1 MGKTRRVILHPMQC
15 MTLYNELLS
24 TTASGRAER
33 DLAAA
38 DRELGKIVRAKQ
50 SDTLDGNVKFERP
63 EDVAEADFSFKAMR
77 GFKTLFIQ
85 SINGL
90 GQGGKPPANYGFK
103 TYNLMPIIEAF
114 GNQMVQMIKKET
126 KSDSGEDEDV
136 DWNKEVEETEEV
148 TDGDSVELDDDK
160 SAELEPVA
168 QKEPA
173 SA

>member
-15 MTLYNELLS
+15 MTLYNEILS
-24 TTASGRAER
+24 TTASGRAEK

-38 DRELGKIVRAKQ
+38 DRELGKVVQSKQ
-50 SDTLDGNVKFERP
+50 SETLDGNVKFQRP
-63 EDVAEADFSFKAMR
+63 EDVVEVDFSFKAMR
-77 GFKTLFIQ
+77 GFKLVFIQ

-90 GQGGKPPANYGFK
+90 GQAKSPANYGFK

-114 GNQMVQMIKKET
+114 GKQMVQAVEKET
-126 KSDSGEDEDV
+126 KSDSGEDEDM

-148 TDGDSVELDDDK
+148 TDGDSVDLDGDK
-160 SAELEPVA
+160 GTESEPVP
-168 QKEPA
+168 QGEPA

>member
-15 MTLYNELLS
+15 MTLYNEILS
-24 TTASGRAER
+24 TTASGRAEK

-38 DRELGKIVRAKQ
+38 DRELGKIVQSKQ
-50 SDTLDGNVKFERP
+50 SDTLDGNVKFQRP
-63 EDVAEADFSFKAMR
+63 EDVAEVDFSFKAMR
-77 GFKTLFIQ
+77 GFKLVFIQ

-90 GQGGKPPANYGFK
+90 GQAKPPATYGFK

-114 GNQMVQMIKKET
+114 GKQMVQAVEKET
-126 KSDSGEDEDV
+126 KSDSGEDEDM

-148 TDGDSVELDDDK
+148 ADGDSVDLDGDK
-160 SAELEPVA
+160 AAESEPVA